1 MCHVKQSSDLMFQC
15 MGSEISSDNR
25 ATACQPVMRQT
36 SCPHY
41 FRTCIIVLRIID
53 QNSCILNYRTHQ
65 TLCNTVCDLHISTI
79 CKIAFHRMHQNVCAS
94 ACCLIIRQCH
104 GQFRIHDCKARS
116 SIVIAVSSLDPAVF
130 FCNNRRITHL
140 TSCRCNS
147 QYNTNRKTSC
157 CLALFVIKIP
167 YVPFIGNS
175 ISDCFCRIDR
185 TSAAYSKDEIYSFFF
200 RELDSF
206 IYQ

>member
-1 MCHVKQSSDLMFQC
+1 
-15 MGSEISSDNR
+15 
-25 ATACQPVMRQT
+25 
-36 SCPHY
+36 
-41 FRTCIIVLRIID
+41 
-53 QNSCILNYRTHQ
+53 
-65 TLCNTVCDLHISTI
+65 
-79 CKIAFHRMHQNVCAS
+79 MHQNVCAS

-104 GQFRIHDCKARS
+104 GQFRIHNCKARS

-175 ISDCFCRIDR
+175 ISDCFCRINR

-200 RELDSF
+200 ARARFLHIPVKVLGSVLHHQVLYSQSLLHSGKPLLYP
-206 IYQ
+206 IIRYV